1 LWPRLCTLSTPPD
14 VAGSPTSNSV
24 WPFEPASDGL
34 DRPEL
39 EDMRHRFQID
49 GACNKRSRG
58 YDEGGG
64 QERKRR

>member
-1 LWPRLCTLSTPPD
+1 MWPRLCTLSIPPD
-14 VAGSPTSNSV
+14 VAGSPSSNGV
-24 WPFEPASDGL
+24 WPFAPASDGL

-39 EDMRHRFQID
+39 EDMRHGFQI
-49 GACNKRSRG
+49 GACNKRSRA